1 MNLFE
6 KVFGNKNVVVETGES
21 EPPKIDETITLV
33 ESSDD
38 FKMAINAGELSGAEA
53 YLMSEKEK
61 PSQSGHDDSWLQN
74 KLIILLSQYV
84 AHKDTAGV
92 ERINQ
97 LLPANFQRQIK
108 EDN

>member
-1 MNLFE
+1 MSLFE
-6 KVFGNKNVVVETGES
+6 KVFGNKNVTSETEAS
-21 EPPKIDETITLV
+21 THLASNEMTEIK
-33 ESSDD
+33 SSDD
-38 FKMAINAGELSGAEA
+38 FKMAISAGELSKAEA

-61 PSQSGHDDSWLQN
+61 PSQSGHDDTWLQN

-84 AHKDTAGV
+84 AKKDIAGV

-97 LLPANFQRQIK
+97 LLPANYQRQIK